1 MTHARTLLID
11 LAVLAG
17 VGFALALLGP
27 FGSFDAPFPR
37 RLAYWVSLTIGGYAV
52 YRPALGAAEWLAS
65 RLDLPR
71 AAAWIAACLIATVP
85 MSFLVWAV
93 EGFYQPLGI
102 PSFDEAATYYGNV
115 LVVAA
120 VLCLIFWFLGENA
133 ERQRAMPQLLRAP
146 AVAVEAAPPPPRFLD
161 RLPATA
167 GRDLI
172 ALEMQ
177 DHYVLAHT
185 ATGQA
190 LLLMRMRDAVA
201 ELDGYEGAQVHR
213 SWWVARKAVR
223 EVKRDGRNVRLV
235 LTRGLEVPVARA
247 AIATLQQSGWLSR

>member
-1 MTHARTLLID
+1 MTRVRTVLID
-11 LAVLAG
+11 LAILAG
-17 VGFALALLGP
+17 IGFMLALLGP
-27 FGSFDAPFPR
+27 FGSFAAPFPR
-37 RLAYWVSLTIGGYAV
+37 RLAYWVCLTIGGYAF
-52 YRPALGAAEWLAS
+52 YRPALGGAEWLS
-65 RLDLPR
+65 ERLDLPR
-71 AAAWIAACLIATVP
+71 AGTWVAACLVATVP
-85 MSFLVWAV
+85 MSILVWGAG
-93 EGFYQPLGI
+93 GFYQPLGI
-102 PSFDEAATYYGNV
+102 PSFEVAAAYYGNV

-120 VLCLIFWFLGENA
+120 VLCLIFWFVGENA
-133 ERQRAMPQLLRAP
+133 ERRRAVPHLLRAP
-146 AVAVEAAPPPPRFLD
+146 APGAEAVPPPPRFLD
-161 RLPATA
+161 RLPASA

-190 LLLMRMRDAVA
+190 MILMRMRDAVA
-201 ELDGYEGAQVHR
+201 ELDGHEGAQVHR

-247 AIATLQQSGWLSR
+247 AVATLQQSGWLSR